1 MHSRNYLLI
10 MSALAACAVL
20 SQGCSQASGQGPE
33 RIPVYEVQDLQGN
46 PVSLEDLR
54 GRPALVN
61 VWATWC
67 EPCREEI
74 PYLQSLHEEY
84 SARGL
89 QIVGASVDSAGETGR
104 VASFAD
110 SMGVTYAIWRDPAE
124 KATFGFQMLGLPETI
139 LLDGDGAV
147 LHQWRGA
154 IEPGRDVEIRIEG
167 ALGMEG
173 SGPPEEY
180 GIETVGL
187 GIAFAAG
194 ILSFLSPCVLPL
206 IPTYATFIAGT
217 SVKEIAGSAPGR
229 PASRIPVLSRG
240 VLFVI
245 GFSVVFITLGVVVSY
260 LGSVFADVTAWI
272 ERIGGAIIIL
282 FGLHLL
288 GVLKIRQLNYQRT
301 LDMSNRSATN
311 TGTLLVGMAFG
322 AGWTPCIGPI
332 LAGILT
338 IAAASTTVYDG
349 AVLLSV
355 YSAGLA
361 IPFVLSALAINQ
373 FLVFFRSIRR
383 WMGWIERV
391 SGALL
396 IGIGILLLTGSLTA
410 LSNMFG
416 NTLTLESG

>member
-1 MHSRNYLLI
+1 MHSKNCLL
-10 MSALAACAVL
+10 MVSALVACSVL
-20 SQGCSQASGQGPE
+20 SQGHSPAFGQGPE

-84 SARGL
+84 SPRGL
-89 QIVGASVDSAGETGR
+89 QIVGASIDSAGETDR
-104 VASFAD
+104 VVSFAD

-124 KATFGFQMLGLPETI
+124 KATFGFQMLGLPETV
-139 LLDGDGAV
+139 LLDEDGAV

-154 IEPGRDVEIRIEG
+154 VEPGRDVEIRIEG

-173 SGPPEEY
+173 PGSPEAYEI
-180 GIETVGL
+180 GTIGL

-217 SVKEIAGSAPGR
+217 SVKEIAGPGPGR
-229 PASRIPVLSRG
+229 PASRILVFSRG

-245 GFSVVFITLGVVVSY
+245 GFSVIFITLGVAVSY

-272 ERIGGAIIIL
+272 ERIGGAIIVL

-288 GVLKIRQLNYQRT
+288 GILKIRQLNYQKT
-301 LDMSNRSATN
+301 LDVSGRSATN

-338 IAAASTTVYDG
+338 IAATSTTVYDG

-361 IPFVLSALAINQ
+361 VPFVLSALAINQ

-410 LSNMFG
+410 LSGMFG
-416 NTLTLESG
+416 STLTLDPP